1 MRHCRIAV
9 LPAQFWFDNFNESP
23 LHVRKSR
30 SRLRSKACTPNRQQ
44 GAIVCEGSRRDFLQT
59 AIATIGILRQE
70 KPAVVS
76 A

>member
-30 SRLRSKACTPNRQQ
+30 SRLRLKACTPNLPE
-44 GAIVCEGSRRDFLQT
+44 GAIVCAQTRPDFLQT
-59 AIATIGILRQE
+59 AIATIIKLRQE
-70 KPAVVS
+70 MATVVS